1 MRGVQGMVGCLG
13 CGVLLV
19 VFSGCVSMEAH
30 RRVGAA
36 NRHLKAE
43 KEALSQELFD
53 ARNVGDSLRTR
64 VNSLERELDTKG
76 ELVANLRQEN
86 EILDDMRRTMQ
97 TSLEGV
103 AETQTLG
110 DIAVAGP
117 KLPGPLDSA
126 LKRFADERPS
136 AVVYDAARG
145 TVKWKADLL
154 FALGSD
160 VVRDSSM
167 ESLRSFSEVIKSA
180 AAADFEVIV
189 VGHTDNTPIVRPATK
204 AKHPTNWHLSGH
216 RAISVALVLRQYGYS
231 TERIGVMGYG
241 EYRPVADN
249 STEANKSQNR
259 RVEIYL
265 IPRGAIVPAT
275 ADAGWGVDGEKLAFV
290 RLTD

>member
-19 VFSGCVSMEAH
+19 VVSGCVSMEAH
-30 RRVGAA
+30 RKVEAA

-53 ARNVGDSLRTR
+53 ARNVSDSLRTR
-64 VNSLERELDTKG
+64 VSSLERELDTKG

-97 TSLEGV
+97 NSLEGV

-136 AVVYDAARG
+136 AVDYDASRG

-180 AAADFEVIV
+180 AAADFEASLEALNPSV
-189 VGHTDNTPIVRPATK
+189 T
-204 AKHPTNWHLSGH
+204 AKELKRFETFRTGD
-216 RAISVALVLRQYGYS
+216 R
-231 TERIGVMGYG
+231 
-241 EYRPVADN
+241 
-249 STEANKSQNR
+249 
-259 RVEIYL
+259 
-265 IPRGAIVPAT
+265 
-275 ADAGWGVDGEKLAFV
+275 
-290 RLTD
+290 